1 MSSRHAI
8 GFIVGT
14 ALSGFLYGTIGN
26 WIWIRTTAVLLPLD
40 PWAYGFFSGLF
51 FGVAAVAIVLLW
63 WGSAVAVVT
72 LRRLR
77 QQRSGDIDVHV
88 NGEKL

>member
-1 MSSRHAI
+1 MSTRQAI
-8 GFIVGT
+8 GFILGA

-26 WIWIRTTAVLLPLD
+26 WIWTHTMTVLLPLD
-40 PWAYGFFSGLF
+40 PWAYGFFTGLF
-51 FGVAAVAIVLLW
+51 FGVVAVGIVLVW
-63 WGSAVAVVT
+63 WGSTVAGAT
-72 LRRLR
+72 LRCLR